1 MDEPNAVGEPA
12 AAVGTAARGTL
23 ATPPGRAE
31 RRGADVDV
39 APRTAAETA
48 AAVRRGDLSPTTVV
62 EAALARIDRRDDEL
76 NAVAEVAAED
86 ARARATGIER
96 AVAAGEPIGPLAGVP
111 VAVKESAA
119 AKTGLR
125 RTLGSVPFRD
135 VVAESDSTVVERLEA
150 AGAVVVA
157 TTNTP
162 ELDHQATTDNPLRG
176 PTGNPFD
183 PSRNVGGSSG
193 GSAAAV
199 AAGLV
204 PVAHGKDAGG
214 SLRIPAAWCG
224 VYAFLPTF
232 GRVPAVTRPD
242 GFADDLGVRSSHGP
256 IARTVR
262 DAALLLDVL
271 AGHDPRDPSSVPT
284 ETGSFRDALD
294 RPVDGLRVAYTPDYG
309 TFPVEAGIRA
319 VVDDA
324 VGAFE
329 RAGATV
335 ERVAVDL
342 GYTHTELTETW
353 LSLVGANLA
362 AMADWLTEAEG
373 LDLLGDHREVMTE
386 GLVDLLESGRE
397 TTASEYLRHHVVRTA
412 VHDALADVF
421 EDYDLLVGPTV
432 CHPPVEN
439 ADEGVTTGPSEVT
452 GEPVDPRIGWCPTYL
467 LNFTGHPAASVPA
480 GTDADG
486 LPVGMQ
492 IAGPRFEDETVLAAS
507 AAFERVR
514 PWAGRYPAVAEP

>member
-1 MDEPNAVGEPA
+1 
-12 AAVGTAARGTL
+12 
-23 ATPPGRAE
+23 
-31 RRGADVDV
+31 VDV
-39 APRTAAETA
+39 APGSAAPIVA
-48 AAVRRGDLSPTTVV
+48 AIRRGDLSPTAVV
-62 EAALARIDRRDDEL
+62 EAALDRIDRRDEGL

-86 ARARATGIER
+86 ARRRAAEIER
-96 AVAAGEPIGPLAGVP
+96 AVGTGETEETGEAVGPLAGVP

-135 VVAESDSTVVERLEA
+135 AVAGGDSTVVERLEA

-176 PTGNPFD
+176 PTRNPFD
-183 PSRNVGGSSG
+183 RSRNAGGSSG

-224 VYAFLPTF
+224 VYAFKPTF
-232 GRVPAVTRPD
+232 GRLPAVTRPD

-256 IARTVR
+256 VTRTVR

-271 AGHDPRDPSSVPT
+271 TGHHPRDPSSVPV
-284 ETGSFRDALD
+284 ESGSFRDALD
-294 RPVDGLRVAYTPDYG
+294 RSVDDLRVAYTPDYG
-309 TFPVEAGIRA
+309 TFPVEPGIRA
-319 VVDDA
+319 TVEDA

-335 ERVAVDL
+335 ESVAVDL
-342 GYTHTELTETW
+342 GHTHTELTETW

-362 AMADWLTEAEG
+362 AMADWLAETEG
-373 LDLLGDHREVMTE
+373 LDLLRDHREAMTD

-397 TTASEYLRHHVVRTA
+397 TTASEYLHHHVVRTA
-412 VHDALADVF
+412 VHDALTDVF
-421 EDYDLLVGPTV
+421 ETYDLLVAPTV
-432 CHPPVEN
+432 CHPPVPN
-439 ADEGVTTGPSEVT
+439 ADEGVTTGPSSVA
-452 GEPVDPRIGWCPTYL
+452 GEAVDPRIGWCPTYL

-486 LPVGMQ
+486 LPVGVQ
-492 IAGPRFEDETVLAAS
+492 VAGPRFEDETVLAAS

-514 PWAGRYPAVAEP
+514 PWADRYPE